1 MNLYAI
7 ITPVSFLRT
16 AKKFFKYHPELKSRF
31 KDIVDLLQK
40 DPHAQSLK
48 LHSLS
53 GKLTGLQAVRLS
65 YKYRITLIVKVTEKE
80 ITLLDIGSHD
90 DVYR

>member
-1 MNLYAI
+1 MYRI

-16 AKKFFKYHPELKSRF
+16 AKKFFKYHPELKDRF
-31 KDIVDLLQK
+31 KDIVDILQK
-40 DPHAQSLK
+40 DPYAPILN
-48 LHSLS
+48 LHLLG
-53 GKLTGLQAVRLS
+53 GKLTGLQAIRLS
-65 YKYRITLIVKVTEKE
+65 YKYRITLIVKFTEKE